1 MARLRIPILLT
12 GKKLEERVYYGR
24 RKPGTGDTD
33 CEDNGVGGVGGI
45 GGLGRQRGKT
55 GLGGRRTSAGTGYAA
70 AGITGKTFPCDPFG
84 SGAGGRGSSLLGNKG
99 YGLGRGYGGLLSQSY
114 GSKSGLGGGR
124 GGGGGYGLSKY
135 GRKSGIGSSG
145 GRGYSSGGYGGLL
158 SQTYGRKS
166 GLG

>member
-33 CEDNGVGGVGGI
+33 CEDNGVGGV

-124 GGGGGYGLSKY
+124 GGLESVLTPCWA
-135 GRKSGIGSSG
+135 RH
-145 GRGYSSGGYGGLL
+145 
-158 SQTYGRKS
+158 TYGSAGQRTELW
-166 GLG
+166 GRLPAG

>member
-1 MARLRIPILLT
+1 MARLRQLLT

-24 RKPGTGDTD
+24 RKPETGDTE
-33 CEDNGVGGVGGI
+33 CEDNGVGGL

-55 GLGGRRTSAGTGYAA
+55 GLGGRRTSAGSGYAA

-84 SGAGGRGSSLLGNKG
+84 NGAGGRGSSLLGNKG
-99 YGLGRGYGGLLSQSY
+99 YGLGGGYGGLLSQSY

-124 GGGGGYGLSKY
+124 GGGSGYGLSKY

-145 GRGYSSGGYGGLL
+145 GRGYSGGGYSGLL
-158 SQTYGRKS
+158 SQSYGRKS

>member
-1 MARLRIPILLT
+1 MARLRQLLT

-33 CEDNGVGGVGGI
+33 CEDNGVGGV

-84 SGAGGRGSSLLGNKG
+84 NGAGGRGSSLLGNKG
-99 YGLGRGYGGLLSQSY
+99 YGLGGGYGGLLSQSY

-124 GGGGGYGLSKY
+124 GGGYGLSKY

-145 GRGYSSGGYGGLL
+145 GRGYSGGGYGGLL

>member
-1 MARLRIPILLT
+1 MARLRQLLT

-33 CEDNGVGGVGGI
+33 CEDNGVGGL

-84 SGAGGRGSSLLGNKG
+84 NGAGGRGSSLLGNKG
-99 YGLGRGYGGLLSQSY
+99 YGLGGGYGGLLSQSY

-124 GGGGGYGLSKY
+124 GGGSGYGLSKY

-145 GRGYSSGGYGGLL
+145 GRGYSGGGYGGLL
-158 SQTYGRKS
+158 SQSYGRKS

>member
-1 MARLRIPILLT
+1 MARLRQLLT

-24 RKPGTGDTD
+24 RKPGTGDTE
-33 CEDNGVGGVGGI
+33 CEDNGVGGVGGL

-84 SGAGGRGSSLLGNKG
+84 NGAGGRGSSLLGNKG
-99 YGLGRGYGGLLSQSY
+99 YGLGGGYGGLLSQSY
-114 GSKSGLGGGR
+114 GSKSGL
-124 GGGGGYGLSKY
+124 GGGYGLSKY

-145 GRGYSSGGYGGLL
+145 GRGYSGGGYGGLL
-158 SQTYGRKS
+158 SQSYGRKS

>member
-1 MARLRIPILLT
+1 MARLRQLLT

-24 RKPGTGDTD
+24 RKPATGDTD
-33 CEDNGVGGVGGI
+33 CEDNGVGGL

-84 SGAGGRGSSLLGNKG
+84 NGAGGRGSSLLGNKG
-99 YGLGRGYGGLLSQSY
+99 YGLGGGYGGLLSQSY

-145 GRGYSSGGYGGLL
+145 GRGYSGGGYGGLL
-158 SQTYGRKS
+158 SQSYGRKS

>member
-1 MARLRIPILLT
+1 MARLRQLLT

-24 RKPGTGDTD
+24 RKPGTGDTE
-33 CEDNGVGGVGGI
+33 CEDNGVGGL

-84 SGAGGRGSSLLGNKG
+84 NGAGGRGSSLLGNKG
-99 YGLGRGYGGLLSQSY
+99 YGLGGGYGGLLSQSY

-124 GGGGGYGLSKY
+124 GVGGGYGLSKY

-145 GRGYSSGGYGGLL
+145 GRGYSGGGYGGLL

>member
-1 MARLRIPILLT
+1 MARLRQLLT

-24 RKPGTGDTD
+24 RKPGTGDTE
-33 CEDNGVGGVGGI
+33 CEDNGVGGLGGL

-55 GLGGRRTSAGTGYAA
+55 GLGGRRTSAGSWYAA

-84 SGAGGRGSSLLGNKG
+84 NGAGGRGSSLLGNKG
-99 YGLGRGYGGLLSQSY
+99 YGLGGGYGGLLSQSY

-124 GGGGGYGLSKY
+124 GGGYGLSKY

-145 GRGYSSGGYGGLL
+145 GRGYSGGGYGGLL
-158 SQTYGRKS
+158 SQSYGRKS

>member
-1 MARLRIPILLT
+1 MARLRQLLT

-24 RKPGTGDTD
+24 RKPGTGDTE
-33 CEDNGVGGVGGI
+33 CEDNGVGGL

-55 GLGGRRTSAGTGYAA
+55 GLGGRRTSAGSGYAA

-84 SGAGGRGSSLLGNKG
+84 NGAGGRGSSLFGNKG
-99 YGLGRGYGGLLSQSY
+99 YGLGGGYGGLLSQSY

-124 GGGGGYGLSKY
+124 RGGGGLSKY

-145 GRGYSSGGYGGLL
+145 GRGYSGGGYGGLL

>member
-1 MARLRIPILLT
+1 MARLRQLLT

-24 RKPGTGDTD
+24 RKPGTGDTE
-33 CEDNGVGGVGGI
+33 CEDNGVGGV

-55 GLGGRRTSAGTGYAA
+55 GLGGRRTSAGSGYAA

-84 SGAGGRGSSLLGNKG
+84 NGAGGRGSSLLGNKG
-99 YGLGRGYGGLLSQSY
+99 YGLGGGYGGLLSQSY

-124 GGGGGYGLSKY
+124 GGGSGYGLSKY

-145 GRGYSSGGYGGLL
+145 GRGYSGGGYGGLL
-158 SQTYGRKS
+158 SQTYGR
-166 GLG
+166 

>member
-1 MARLRIPILLT
+1 MARLRQLLT

-24 RKPGTGDTD
+24 RKPGTGDTE
-33 CEDNGVGGVGGI
+33 CEDNGVGGL

-84 SGAGGRGSSLLGNKG
+84 NGAGGRGSSLLGNKG
-99 YGLGRGYGGLLSQSY
+99 YGLGGGYGGLLSQSY

-124 GGGGGYGLSKY
+124 GGGYGLSKY

-145 GRGYSSGGYGGLL
+145 GRGYSGGGYGGLL
-158 SQTYGRKS
+158 SQSYGRKS

>member
-1 MARLRIPILLT
+1 MARLRQLLT

-33 CEDNGVGGVGGI
+33 CEDNGVGGVGGL

-55 GLGGRRTSAGTGYAA
+55 GLGGRRTSAGSGYAA

-84 SGAGGRGSSLLGNKG
+84 NGAGGRGSSLLGNKG
-99 YGLGRGYGGLLSQSY
+99 YGLGGGYGGLLSQSY

-124 GGGGGYGLSKY
+124 RGGGGYGLSKY

-145 GRGYSSGGYGGLL
+145 GRGYSGGGYGGLL

>member
-1 MARLRIPILLT
+1 MT

-24 RKPGTGDTD
+24 RKPGTDGNSD
-33 CEDNGVGGVGGI
+33 CEDNGVGGV

-114 GSKSGLGGGR
+114 GSKSGLGGG
-124 GGGGGYGLSKY
+124 GGYGLSKY

-145 GRGYSSGGYGGLL
+145 GRGYSGGGYGGLL